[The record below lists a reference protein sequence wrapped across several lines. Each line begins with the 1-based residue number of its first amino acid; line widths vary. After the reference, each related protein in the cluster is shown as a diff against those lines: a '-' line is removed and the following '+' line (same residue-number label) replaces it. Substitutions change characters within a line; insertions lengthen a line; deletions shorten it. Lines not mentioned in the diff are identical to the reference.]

1 MLSPQFFQRS
11 LTQGVSKFAW
21 LCGGLLLGVNVGILG
36 NVTPTLAAERVV
48 ITYGIFQET
57 FLVKDMTTFAE
68 TGELSRL
75 RQFQLRVARTD
86 PEVLRAFLNK
96 KLPVDFLFLDR
107 ASNSLIG
114 EFILYQMGQVIY
126 NRHRVAPIQ
135 SLRSS
140 LVLSARKDNYVSL
153 LEFLQNYP
161 LPVVY
166 IDGKK
171 IAEIGQ
177 KVGNTREKVEGY
189 LETMSAV
196 VQQLLREPLCNCES
210 KTGAIEDSSTPS
222 K

>member
-21 LCGGLLLGVNVGILG
+21 LCGGLLLGANVGILG

-96 KLPVDFLFLDR
+96 KLRVDFLFLDR
-107 ASNSLIG
+107 ASNSLVG
-114 EFILYQMGQVIY
+114 EFVLYQMGKVIY

-140 LVLSARKDNYVSL
+140 LVLSAREDNYVSL

-171 IAEIGQ
+171 IAEVGQ

-189 LETMSAV
+189 LEAMSAV
-196 VQQLLREPLCNCES
+196 VQQILSEPLCNCEA
-210 KTGAIEDSSTPS
+210 GAIEDSSTPS

>member
-1 MLSPQFFQRS
+1 
-11 LTQGVSKFAW
+11 
-21 LCGGLLLGVNVGILG
+21 
-36 NVTPTLAAERVV
+36 
-48 ITYGIFQET
+48 
-57 FLVKDMTTFAE
+57 
-68 TGELSRL
+68 
-75 RQFQLRVARTD
+75 
-86 PEVLRAFLNK
+86 
-96 KLPVDFLFLDR
+96 
-107 ASNSLIG
+107 
-114 EFILYQMGQVIY
+114 MGQVIY

-140 LVLSARKDNYVSL
+140 LVLSAREDNYVSL

-171 IAEIGQ
+171 IAEVGQ

-196 VQQLLREPLCNCES
+196 VQQILRDPLCNCES
-210 KTGAIEDSSTPS
+210 KAGAID